1 MSALRRPLALH
12 TEKPVADVDREVVPT
27 ALAQRPQHHELEA
40 DCRCCYLGLGDGS
53 LL

>member
-1 MSALRRPLALH
+1 LPALRRPLALH
-12 TEKPVADVDREVVPT
+12 TEEPVADVDREVVPT

-40 DCRCCYLGLGDGS
+40 DCGCRYLGLGNGS